1 MAWSRQR
8 LPYPQMSPGARD
20 RASRILANTS
30 QYRRMPSLQYPVD
43 PNMYQYL
50 INHPDVAVS
59 TWRAMGISKLQMSQ
73 RVASS
78 TKRGRSTAPTASPMC
93 CGGTATS
100 ACSLW
105 KAGITARCCPSSI
118 NASALVWLQYRFVR
132 NSQGEVVS
140 ISRSKPSSTSTARR
154 LKPLPAWRRASPT
167 PSSTATW
174 FEVSLY
180 ARMMSQA
187 GQRDPQWIS
196 EVASRLDGVPAS
208 RRVELVRVSR
218 GLKPY
223 GVNAVVRQQPS
234 DSAAVLHIVAAVS
247 RLFSIDAARPAA
259 CAHRARAPPARGSA
273 MAAAAPAKTAP
284 ADNVT
289 AEHAAANSAAD
300 ASSSAGMAR
309 LGTATLRTVPAAA
322 GATTPAMTVSQ
333 SQAATDEEVATPF
346 LKESEYAEPLIPPA
360 AEDSPPTA
368 GAAAAKSES
377 TLIRAAAEQSGDP
390 LVQPADAQ
398 QAAASPA
405 TTAAPEQP
413 AESAKEDAATADASA
428 ESGDAGLILSAAGGD
443 RRPESQSQ
451 VPVRAPIQ
459 VPTGPATNARP
470 GLLTPAEP
478 VGSGAPGPMFRQA
491 SEVAGRGKLASWSGA
506 PVE

>member
-1 MAWSRQR
+1 MRLLCRSISAFTLCTLYALATASATAQDLATLAQKVGVRVLAEATSDRDVMAWSRQR

-73 RVASS
+73 KSRFEYEARAIDGSDGIADVLW
-78 TKRGRSTAPTASPMC
+78 RDGNQCLFIVEGRYNSPV
-93 CGGTATS
+93 
-100 ACSLW
+100 L
-105 KAGITARCCPSSI
+105 PSSI

-132 NSQGEVVS
+132 NSQGEVVVNQQVETFIHFHSAAIETIARLASRITNS
-140 ISRSKPSSTSTARR
+140 ILDRNV
-154 LKPLPAWRRASPT
+154 
-167 PSSTATW
+167 

-234 DSAAVLHIVAAVS
+234 DSAAVLHMSQQFRDFSQSMQHVQRHVPIVPVP
-247 RLFSIDAARPAA
+247 R
-259 CAHRARAPPARGSA
+259 PPAGSA

-398 QAAASPA
+398 QVAASPA
-405 TTAAPEQP
+405 TTATPEQP
-413 AESAKEDAATADASA
+413 AESAKEDAATAD
-428 ESGDAGLILSAAGGD
+428 ESGDAGLILL
-443 RRPESQSQ
+443 P
-451 VPVRAPIQ
+451 
-459 VPTGPATNARP
+459 
-470 GLLTPAEP
+470 
-478 VGSGAPGPMFRQA
+478 
-491 SEVAGRGKLASWSGA
+491 
-506 PVE
+506 PVETDDQSPSPSPNSGPNRTSD